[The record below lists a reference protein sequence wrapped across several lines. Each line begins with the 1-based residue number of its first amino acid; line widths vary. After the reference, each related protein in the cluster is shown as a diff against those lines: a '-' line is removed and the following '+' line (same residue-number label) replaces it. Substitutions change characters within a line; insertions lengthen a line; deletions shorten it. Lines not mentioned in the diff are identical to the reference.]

1 MLLFLSQPWNQF
13 TSYLLLYPVE
23 PPSSASPTNLT
34 TLSFTSTGYYVS
46 GGTTKDGSPSNV
58 CNLCSSGN
66 IATGG
71 KYISLG
77 SRGKRYEG
85 SCTRLMYSD
94 QNSNAQF
101 GGNGD
106 LNYGGGGGG
115 GSVLSGGAGGSSF
128 WLKSVCL
135 TYTYSVSDL
144 PLVILAKYVP
154 IT

>member
-1 MLLFLSQPWNQF
+1 M
-13 TSYLLLYPVE
+13 VGGGGGG
-23 PPSSASPTNLT
+23 T
-34 TLSFTSTGYYVS
+34 TACSVS
-46 GGTTKDGSPSNV
+46 GGTTKVGSPSNV

-101 GGNGD
+101 CGNGD

-115 GSVLSGGAGGSSF
+115 GGVNNGGAGGSSF
-128 WLKSVCL
+128 CLKSVCL
-135 TYTYSVSDL
+135 TYTYSVSDFATCDFRL
-144 PLVILAKYVP
+144 NMYQLRKFLLWKRRFSVYQL
-154 IT
+154 

>member
-1 MLLFLSQPWNQF
+1 MPSKRPSITTPSGPSDRPSFLKSTPMLLLKSKPMLLFLSQPWNQF

-106 LNYGGGGGG
+106 LNYGG
-115 GSVLSGGAGGSSF
+115 L
-128 WLKSVCL
+128 L
-135 TYTYSVSDL
+135 
-144 PLVILAKYVP
+144 
-154 IT
+154 

>member
-1 MLLFLSQPWNQF
+1 MALRQM
-13 TSYLLLYPVE
+13 Y
-23 PPSSASPTNLT
+23 
-34 TLSFTSTGYYVS
+34 
-46 GGTTKDGSPSNV
+46 V

-135 TYTYSVSDL
+135 TCQ
-144 PLVILAKYVP
+144 
-154 IT
+154 